1 MDVVRGMLH
10 QIATDFKISMIPEVL
25 VAYKWVF
32 LMMLFGFVTH
42 WLSYDLKDR
51 AKNWFIASPMW
62 VKAAI
67 SAIVV
72 IIVYQSISADMQPF
86 IYFQF

>member
-1 MDVVRGMLH
+1 MDVVKGMLH
-10 QIATDFKISMIPEVL
+10 QISSDIQLALIPEVL

-32 LMMLFGFVTH
+32 LVMAFGFFTH
-42 WLSYDLKDR
+42 WLSESWKD
-51 AKNWFIASPMW
+51 KMKDWFIASPLW

-67 SAIVV
+67 SAVVV
-72 IIVYQSISADMQPF
+72 IFVYQSISSEMQPF